1 MAQLCNFGGSPSSG
15 GSLSPQPYGQPSPT
29 GQQPTGY
36 VGFSPVQL
44 PGQTPTL
51 GSNQASPVQFPSG
64 QAQGSGG
71 MFGAMAPRPMSQRDI
86 QMMARYLPGSG
97 TTVDPNASPNALANR
112 FGGNFRNMVPQRL
125 QGRFDEMQRMAGG
138 GGMGS
143 YQDALNNPVIGAMI
157 RRKGYL

>member
-1 MAQLCNFGGSPSSG
+1 
-15 GSLSPQPYGQPSPT
+15 
-29 GQQPTGY
+29 
-36 VGFSPVQL
+36 
-44 PGQTPTL
+44 
-51 GSNQASPVQFPSG
+51 
-64 QAQGSGG
+64 

-112 FGGNFRNMVPQRL
+112 FGGNFRNMVPQHL